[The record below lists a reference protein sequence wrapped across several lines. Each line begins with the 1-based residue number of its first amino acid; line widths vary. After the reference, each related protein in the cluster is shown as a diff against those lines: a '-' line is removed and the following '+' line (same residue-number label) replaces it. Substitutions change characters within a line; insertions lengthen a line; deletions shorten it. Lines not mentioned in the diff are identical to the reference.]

1 MAANT
6 ARPVVRPFLSDK
18 YDLTQH
24 PNYKLTGDY
33 NKQNMFD
40 IEKYLDRHLKLK
52 PSDTYDV
59 MDADTLSPMNP

>member
-1 MAANT
+1 M
-6 ARPVVRPFLSDK
+6 SDK

-33 NKQNMFD
+33 DKKNTFN
-40 IEKYLDRHLKLK
+40 IEKFLDHRLKLK

-59 MDADTLSPMNP
+59 VETDEI